1 MDKARI
7 GQIYGYLVCLIA
19 VVTFLIRSTR
29 PWARRSTCPT
39 RCTARATAPTRGS
52 QSFEVYRVEMQQR
65 GTLAPVPA
73 GAAAPAPADTAE
85 LRAAFEAARED
96 HIRSVQFQ
104 ARRELATSGLL
115 VVVAA
120 ALFIVHW
127 VLAEAPRRRARVSR
141 QCGRRES
148 PWIGAI
154 GRFSVGTRAVDRG

>member
-19 VVTFLIRSTR
+19 VVTFLISLNSAVGAAIDLSDPLYSSRY
-29 PWARRSTCPT
+29 
-39 RCTARATAPTRGS
+39 RADPRLA
-52 QSFEVYRVEMQQR
+52 SFEVYRVEMQQR

-104 ARRELATSGLL
+104 ARRQLATSGLL

-127 VLAEAPRRRARVSR
+127 VWLRRLGAARV
-141 QCGRRES
+141 
-148 PWIGAI
+148 
-154 GRFSVGTRAVDRG
+154 